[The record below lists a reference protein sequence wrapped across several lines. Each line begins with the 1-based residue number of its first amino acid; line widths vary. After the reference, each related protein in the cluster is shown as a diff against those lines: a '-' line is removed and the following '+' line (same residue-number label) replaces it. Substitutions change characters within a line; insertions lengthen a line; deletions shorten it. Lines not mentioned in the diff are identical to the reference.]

1 MSSSGNQSRL
11 SLEEIAFLN
20 DEICALVRAGLPLP
34 LGLKSAAGG
43 LRKQVA
49 GVVDSLA
56 DHIASGHSLDEAIDL
71 QRDAFPPVYRALV
84 TAGLKTGRLDQALA
98 SLSSFSRSLEQLRQK
113 IGLALFYPTLL
124 LLIAWGL
131 WTTFLVTLFPKYDS
145 VLLDFGAG
153 HGPMQSAMRTVAT
166 TVPLWFPLLPL
177 AVLVAGASW
186 WMSQKWLLQSQ
197 SEGVPW
203 HPGRISA
210 ALIRR
215 LPWIG
220 PILMNFHRAN
230 FTELL
235 ALMLKHDVPLS
246 VAVPLAI
253 DGSGDPKLS
262 ANRAEIISGIQN
274 GVPLGEVLDKSEA
287 MTPFLHWM
295 IQAAE
300 ARSPLHATMAQATT
314 ILRRRAMFQVE
325 WFQLAFPVL
334 ILAIVGGGTVLIY
347 CLSLFLPVIDLL
359 DSLSQV

>member
-20 DEICALVRAGLPLP
+20 DEICALVRAGLPLQ

-43 LRKQVA
+43 LRQQVA
-49 GVVDSLA
+49 RVVDSLA
-56 DHIASGHSLDEAIDL
+56 DHVASGHSLDEAIEL

-84 TAGLKTGRLDQALA
+84 TAGLQTGRLDQALA
-98 SLSSFSRSLEQLRQK
+98 SLSDFARSLEQLRQK
-113 IGLALFYPTLL
+113 IGLALFYPTLV

-131 WTTFLVTLFPKYDS
+131 WATFLVTLFPEFDS

-153 HGPMQSAMRTVAT
+153 DGAVQSTMRTAAT
-166 TVPLWFPLLPL
+166 TVPLWCPLLPL

-186 WMSQKWLLQSQ
+186 WMSQKWLLQSH
-197 SEGVPW
+197 SEGMRW

-220 PILMNFHRAN
+220 PILVNFHRAN

-235 ALMLKHDVPLS
+235 SLMLAHEVPLS
-246 VAVPLAI
+246 SAVPLAI
-253 DGSGDPKLS
+253 DASGDPKLS

-274 GVPLGEVLDKSEA
+274 GVPLGEVLDKSGA
-287 MTPFLHWM
+287 TTPFLHWM

-300 ARSPLHATMAQATT
+300 RRSPLHATMAQATT
-314 ILRRRAMFQVE
+314 ILRRRAMFQAE
-325 WFQLAFPVL
+325 WFHLAFPVL

-359 DSLSQV
+359 NSLTQL